1 MRNNNRLDIIEIFFK
16 TYPASVNS
24 LTNQNIED
32 LLFKLFDYFSASEDT
47 SQMEEFENYIKITF
61 SYLTKEKN
69 FYFFIVLLE
78 KVTIQLRLCAEIYF
92 IF

>member
-61 SYLTKEKN
+61 SYLTKEKI
-69 FYFFIVLLE
+69 FYFFMA
-78 KVTIQLRLCAEIYF
+78 TN
-92 IF
+92 

>member
-1 MRNNNRLDIIEIFFK
+1 MRNNKCSDIIEIFFK

-32 LLFKLFDYFSASEDT
+32 LLFKLYDYFSASEDA

-69 FYFFIVLLE
+69 FYFFVVLLE
-78 KVTIQLRLCAEIYF
+78 KVTI
-92 IF
+92 